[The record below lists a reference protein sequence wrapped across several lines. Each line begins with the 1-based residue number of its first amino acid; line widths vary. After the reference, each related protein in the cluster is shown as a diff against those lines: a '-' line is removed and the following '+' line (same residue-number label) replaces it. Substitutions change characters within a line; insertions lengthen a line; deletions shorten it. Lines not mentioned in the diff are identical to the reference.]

1 MNSRSTLGLLVFVA
15 LSHSTCKES
24 RQPNEQSPDK
34 ARQNRVETP
43 NLMDDSRPVL
53 VAEKVFFPGNK
64 TTAMGA
70 SPKGRYEAVF
80 EDDGETGYF
89 YGLDSNSEKNPIV
102 DALHI
107 YNAKDVTDGDRESI
121 AQIVWS
127 SDGLKVGLFIND
139 YPHAVFD
146 FERKRGYSRT
156 NFPPPTG
163 EFSKEGH
170 GWSAD
175 AEKFFE

>member
-1 MNSRSTLGLLVFVA
+1 M
-15 LSHSTCKES
+15 
-24 RQPNEQSPDK
+24 
-34 ARQNRVETP
+34 
-43 NLMDDSRPVL
+43 MDDPRPVL
-53 VAEKVFFPGNK
+53 VAEKVFLPGNK

-70 SPKGRYEAVF
+70 SPKGRYQAVF

-107 YNAKDVTDGDRESI
+107 YNAKDVTDGNRESI

-127 SDGLKVGLFIND
+127 SDGLKVGLYIND

-146 FERKRGYSRT
+146 FESKRGYSRT
-156 NFPPPTG
+156 GFPPPAG